1 MGPPYFLFRIALL
14 ISFMSKE
21 VDFNLIS
28 SEDWNWTTGLFIAD
42 GSKAK
47 ELRTFRTYFYLNSKK
62 DSKILQKLER
72 ILDSLNVRHFKQIK
86 RRGTIY
92 LRISCKQFYD
102 AMPDKEK
109 RFTPTNTEAFIAG
122 FIDGDGYIT
131 ERRGVLGFSQTI
143 VKWIGP
149 FIADYLEAKGIKS
162 WKRLYY
168 RNCFYYAASLKQ
180 IRSKTQIIR
189 FMAGRQPTTTEATS
203 AI

>member
-1 MGPPYFLFRIALL
+1 
-14 ISFMSKE
+14 MSKE

-28 SEDWNWTTGLFIAD
+28 NEDLNWINGLFIAD

-62 DSKILQKLER
+62 DLKILQKLEQ
-72 ILDSLNVRHFKQIK
+72 ILDTLNVRHFKQIK

-102 AMPDKEK
+102 AMPKKEK
-109 RFTPTNTEAFIAG
+109 SFVPTNIEAFIAG

-143 VKWIGP
+143 VKWVGP
-149 FIADYLEAKGIKS
+149 FIADYLESKGIKS

-180 IRSKTQIIR
+180 IRGKTQIIK
-189 FMAGRQPTTTEATS
+189 FMAGRNPTVNVQMD